1 MNLRSFSL
9 QRQGLPETGFAM
21 ATRAGRVAARLASF
35 TLAAVVALLSALPAA
50 AQKASLERGPHR
62 LEIVLERLDAS
73 GWQRID
79 PGLVLKQN
87 DRVRFRATANFDGF
101 LYVMNQGTSGDYT
114 QLFPREDTGRE
125 NEIKAGREY
134 LVPSTD
140 GVFRITGPA
149 GHEVVYWMINP
160 VELGARPEYV
170 PLPPPPDPSEAPAHL
185 LPRCDDTIFRARGDC
200 VDTSAGP
207 RPVTDESDLP
217 RNLAQARKTGGDE
230 LLFVQK
236 EGSSVV
242 SAPPALKGPV
252 IFEFRL
258 AHN

>member
-1 MNLRSFSL
+1 MRATSLFRMERRKRSFPAGPGGSK
-9 QRQGLPETGFAM
+9 RFA
-21 ATRAGRVAARLASF
+21 L
-35 TLAAVVALLSALPAA
+35 AVVVGCLLALPAA

-73 GWQRID
+73 GWEKID

-87 DRVRFRATANFDGF
+87 DRVRFRATANFDGY
-101 LYVMNQGTSGDYT
+101 LYVMNQGTSGDYAR
-114 QLFPREDTGRE
+114 LFPREDTGQR
-125 NEIKAGREY
+125 NEIRSGKEY
-134 LVPSTD
+134 LVPATE
-140 GVFRITGPA
+140 GLFRITGPA
-149 GHEVVYWMINP
+149 GHEIVYWMISP
-160 VELGARPEYV
+160 AELGVRPEFA
-170 PLPPPPDPSEAPAHL
+170 PAPPPAPQSLPPHL

-207 RPVTDESDLP
+207 RPVSDESQLP
-217 RNLAQARKTGGDE
+217 QNLAQVPKAGGSE

-242 SAPPALKGPV
+242 SAPPALEGPV

>member
-1 MNLRSFSL
+1 MKASTSSQVERRRQPGGAGLRPAFFSL
-9 QRQGLPETGFAM
+9 NL
-21 ATRAGRVAARLASF
+21 L
-35 TLAAVVALLSALPAA
+35 LAAYLLALPTV

-73 GWQRID
+73 GWQKID

-87 DRVRFRATANFDGF
+87 DRVRFRATANFDGY
-101 LYVMNQGTSGDYT
+101 LYVMNQGTSGDYSR
-114 QLFPREDTGRE
+114 LFPREDTGQQNKIR
-125 NEIKAGREY
+125 AGKEY
-134 LVPSTD
+134 LVPATE

-149 GHEVVYWMINP
+149 GHEIVYWMISP
-160 VELGARPEYV
+160 AELGARPHAA
-170 PLPPPPDPSEAPAHL
+170 PLPPPAGSQTAPPEL

-207 RPVTDESDLP
+207 RAVSDESRLP
-217 RNLAQARKTGGDE
+217 ENLAQVPKANGDE

-242 SAPPALKGPV
+242 SAPPALQVPV
-252 IFEFRL
+252 IFEFRI

>member
-1 MNLRSFSL
+1 MRVESTRHRSK
-9 QRQGLPETGFAM
+9 QR
-21 ATRAGRVAARLASF
+21 RSRLAYGRF
-35 TLAAVVALLSALPAA
+35 VLAMLGCLLALPAA

-62 LEIVLERLDAS
+62 LEIVLERWKPT
-73 GWQRID
+73 GWERID

-87 DRVRFRATANFDGF
+87 DRVRFRATANFDGY
-101 LYVMNQGTSGDYT
+101 LYVMNQGTSGSYDRLY
-114 QLFPREDTGRE
+114 PSEDAGMQ
-125 NEIKAGREY
+125 NEIHAGKEY
-134 LVPSTD
+134 LVPSTE
-140 GVFRITGPA
+140 GAFRITGPA
-149 GHEVVYWMINP
+149 GHEIVYWMISP
-160 VELGARPEYV
+160 AGVGTRPEYA
-170 PLPPPPDPSEAPAHL
+170 PLPPPPEPQSVPPSL

-207 RPVTDESDLP
+207 RPVDDQSRLP
-217 RNLAQARKTGGDE
+217 QNLAQARPASGDD

-242 SAPPALKGPV
+242 SAPPALAGPV

>member
-1 MNLRSFSL
+1 MRVESLEYRSERRLRPGY
-9 QRQGLPETGFAM
+9 RRFAF
-21 ATRAGRVAARLASF
+21 AILGC
-35 TLAAVVALLSALPAA
+35 LLTLPAA

-62 LEIVLERLDAS
+62 LEIVLEKWNS
-73 GWQRID
+73 PGWQRID

-87 DRVRFRATANFDGF
+87 DRVRFRATANFDGY
-101 LYVMNQGTSGDYT
+101 LYVMNQGTSGSYDRLYPSEDAGT
-114 QLFPREDTGRE
+114 Q
-125 NEIKAGREY
+125 NEIHAGKEY
-134 LVPSTD
+134 LVPATE
-140 GVFRITGPA
+140 GAFRITGPA
-149 GHEVVYWMINP
+149 GHEIVYWMISP
-160 VELGARPEYV
+160 AELGAQPEYK
-170 PLPPPPDPSEAPAHL
+170 PLPPPPEPQSAPPNL

-207 RPVTDESDLP
+207 RPVDDQSQLP
-217 RNLAQARKTGGDE
+217 ENLAQARPLRGDD

-242 SAPPALKGPV
+242 SAPPALAGPV